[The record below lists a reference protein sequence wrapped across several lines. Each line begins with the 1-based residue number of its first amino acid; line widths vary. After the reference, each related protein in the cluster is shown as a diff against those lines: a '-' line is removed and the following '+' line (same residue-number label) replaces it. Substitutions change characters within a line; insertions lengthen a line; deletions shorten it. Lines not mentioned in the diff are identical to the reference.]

1 MNLMKRCGKR
11 YDDLGNGNG
20 SGDERRGF
28 KKWCWRKSYCKE
40 VDGRTLHREDQTR
53 TALQERR
60 SLERLVK
67 RSGNRRNAKYTW
79 PETRCWREDVAIE
92 RPNMSMTIEGNA
104 RYAETKYYPYTI
116 LRRHRL
122 KEKAIRKTEGI
133 LSRGELSIW
142 KRRNALSCHTCRR

>member
-1 MNLMKRCGKR
+1 MMTSETGMGAATKRE
-11 YDDLGNGNG
+11 DLRNGAGG
-20 SGDERRGF
+20 SRIV
-28 KKWCWRKSYCKE
+28 KE
-40 VDGRTLHREDQTR
+40 WMDGRTLHREDQTR

-104 RYAETKYYPYTI
+104 QYAETKYYPYTI
-116 LRRHRL
+116 LRD
-122 KEKAIRKTEGI
+122 ID
-133 LSRGELSIW
+133 
-142 KRRNALSCHTCRR
+142 